1 MGLLG
6 TLAVTLLLSAAPAD
20 TAAAPFPDDATRLL
34 VARAQA
40 RRAAQ
45 DSVITDYRAQLRYR
59 LTVGRGRR
67 KFGTPVPIAV
77 EEQVATVQ
85 WQRRNDLRID
95 VIGRR
100 ERSPSPEIDLS
111 SSFED
116 PWFVPR
122 DVDDSVRVLGLDFPA
137 SGALHPLAGNAELWY
152 RYAILDS
159 LEVQVPGGAPVK
171 LIRVEVVP
179 RRGGRAL
186 VAGRLW
192 LDAATAETVRF
203 AFRYVGDVLWVSPD
217 APTRR
222 DSADARRASRFF
234 RRFAELELDLEYGR
248 QEGRFWMPAR
258 QTISGRISL
267 PIGDGLTLPFEV
279 VTTFDDYEINRG
291 APIAFTLGDEA
302 RLDPARLRAR
312 RDSIRAENRRGGTPT
327 VQAQRFDV
335 AGDRPDGR
343 FEIHRP
349 SNAELAAYDGWTDSL
364 RLGTRPAD
372 AARVRET
379 AAELSRV
386 VAALPAAL
394 AGERRHGFGYER
406 LGEALRFNRVQGT
419 TLGAGYR
426 VQVGAFSQLYGTARF
441 GLGDERLTG
450 RLALVRDA
458 PGGRLTVAAF
468 RDVASVD
475 PLSTGRDLTATV
487 NAIFAAHDYADYA
500 LVTGGS
506 VGLERGVATGVELQ
520 LQGTVQREASVLPT
534 SRARVNDFLGGS
546 GEFQPGNPA
555 VTTGTFGR
563 AQAGLRG
570 IGGVRWGVTGEL
582 VAVPGGD
589 VVPRAWADLRLERG
603 RAAGVTLR
611 AHAAVAG
618 TSTASQ
624 LNWRLGSPNTVRGFP
639 YGVATGAGLWA
650 AQLDVAP
657 FPWPLRPV
665 FFADAG
671 WAGPVRQFGRGDVRV
686 AAGAGLALYS
696 RPLRTTFVRL
706 DVSRPVETGG
716 TWRLDLVIGAVR

>member
-1 MGLLG
+1 MGLLS

-20 TAAAPFPDDATRLL
+20 TAAAPFPDEATRLL

-59 LTVGRGRR
+59 LSVGRGRR

-100 ERSPSPEIDLS
+100 ERSPSPDVDLS
-111 SSFED
+111 SSFES

-122 DVDDSVRVLGLDFPA
+122 DVDDSVRVLGIDFPA

-152 RYAILDS
+152 RYLILDS
-159 LEVQVPGGAPVK
+159 LEVQAPGGAPLKV
-171 LIRVEVVP
+171 IRVEVVP
-179 RRGGRAL
+179 RRGGRSL

-203 AFRYVGDVLWVSPD
+203 AFRYVGDVLWVAPD
-217 APTRR
+217 RATRG
-222 DSADARRASRFF
+222 DSADARRASRLF
-234 RRFAELELDLEYGR
+234 RRFTELELDLEYGR
-248 QEGRFWMPAR
+248 QDGRYWMPSR
-258 QTISGRISL
+258 QTISGRVSL
-267 PIGDGLTLPFEV
+267 PIGDGLTIPFEA
-279 VTTFDDYEINRG
+279 VTSFDDYTING
-291 APIAFTLGDEA
+291 GEPIAFTLGDSALLTPE
-302 RLDPARLRAR
+302 RRKAR

-327 VQAQRFDV
+327 VQARRFDI
-335 AGDRPDGR
+335 AGTRPDGR

-349 SNAELAAYDGWTDSL
+349 SNQELATYEGWTDML
-364 RLGTRPAD
+364 TLGTRPAD
-372 AARVRET
+372 AARVQET

-386 VAALPAAL
+386 VAALPSEL
-394 AGERRHGFGYER
+394 AGEKRHGFGYER
-406 LGEALRFNRVQGT
+406 LDEALRFNRVQGT
-419 TLGAGYR
+419 TLGLGYR
-426 VQVGAFSQLYGTARF
+426 VQTGAFSQLYGTARY

-458 PGGRLTVAAF
+458 PGGRLTLAAF
-468 RDVASVD
+468 QDVASVD
-475 PLSTGRDLTATV
+475 PLSSGRGFSATA

-500 LVTGGS
+500 LITGGS
-506 VGLERGVATGVELQ
+506 VGFERSVATGLELQ
-520 LQGTVQREASVLPT
+520 LQGTVQREANVLPT

-546 GEFQPGNPA
+546 GDFQPGNPA
-555 VTTGTFGR
+555 VTAGTFGR
-563 AQAGLRG
+563 LQAGLRG
-570 IGGVRWGVTGEL
+570 IGGMRWGLTSEL

-589 VVPRAWADLRLERG
+589 VVPRAWADLRLDQG
-603 RAAGVTLR
+603 RANGVTLR

-618 TSTASQ
+618 TSSASQ
-624 LNWRLGSPNTVRGFP
+624 LQWRLGSPNTVRGLP
-639 YGVATGAGLWA
+639 YGAATGAGLWA

-671 WAGPVRQFGRGDVRV
+671 WAGPVRDFARGDVRV
-686 AAGAGLALYS
+686 TAGAGLALYS
-696 RPLRTTFVRL
+696 RPLRTGFLRL

-716 TWRLDLVIGAVR
+716 KWRVDLVIGAVR